1 MNENDKK
8 NQNQNP
14 PQQEEPKPSNP
25 NPDTPKP
32 DNPQADKQQN
42 MQNSPD
48 IMQVVSTLTAQVSA
62 LTEQVAALKSSFNPL
77 EQNIVVNEGNPIKEG
92 ISYEEVNEGK
102 DEPGIDFDFTNFE
115 DMDLLNIPKSHK

>member
-1 MNENDKK
+1 MNDNEPKDK
-8 NQNQNP
+8 NQNP
-14 PQQEEPKPSNP
+14 PQQEEPKPSNL

-62 LTEQVAALKSSFNPL
+62 LTEQVAALKSSYNPM
-77 EQNIVVNEGNPIKEG
+77 EQNIVVDEGNPVKE
-92 ISYEEVNEGK
+92 EEKE
-102 DEPGIDFDFTNFE
+102 EPGIDFDFTNFE